1 MYVNAN
7 DIPSCPSVKKKAVQG
22 WGVKYINKQPY
33 HESFHK
39 KMHHC
44 KPSQQHFFHHEF
56 EQHELVQGKRWPKEQ
71 DQNPQISENTS

>member
-1 MYVNAN
+1 MLTQMIYLV
-7 DIPSCPSVKKKAVQG
+7 VHLLKKRRCRGGGLNTSINNHIMKAF
-22 WGVKYINKQPY
+22 I
-33 HESFHK
+33 K

-44 KPSQQHFFHHEF
+44 KPSQQHFFHHGF